1 MRNRSILFWSLG
13 LALPLQYFWILG
25 GLIFT
30 MASTGVEHHAGPGA
44 FGCANFHSS
53 GLWPCTLGEML
64 LNPLMAMLLL
74 NFVTCGVLF
83 IVTASAIAV
92 VLLALRSWRGAISVN
107 DKRDLR

>member
-1 MRNRSILFWSLG
+1 MTNRSLVLWSLG
-13 LALPLQYFWILG
+13 LSLPLQYCWMLG
-25 GLIFT
+25 NLIFKLV
-30 MASTGVEHHAGPGA
+30 AVGVEHHAGSGA
-44 FGCANFHSS
+44 FGCTNFHES
-53 GLWPCTLGEML
+53 GLRPCTLGEML